1 MHQVAF
7 PDTLPSGKIS
17 RGIFSLL
24 ACCHD
29 YEFGYDTSS
38 VCASV
43 CLCLCV
49 CERERLSK
57 YMCIFFK
64 ILKHVFT

>member
-7 PDTLPSGKIS
+7 PDTFPLGKIA

-24 ACCHD
+24 TRCHD

-38 VCASV
+38 
-43 CLCLCV
+43 
-49 CERERLSK
+49 
-57 YMCIFFK
+57 M
-64 ILKHVFT
+64 